1 MELASLLSRLRDKRA
16 LIVHFSHHQNMREG
30 GIFPDD
36 LVAAIRHKDDW
47 ALSCSVIW
55 PGHNMSPVG
64 SVGVIFEPVFVGNI
78 LSVCNA
84 DSGSSSMGN
93 GDDGSLGQPL
103 SSSAFD
109 DSFCVEDGEYNE
121 WRLRGATATGIF
133 VLDTSN
139 IYTKRKISVNHPYG
153 SGVTKTIAAER
164 ISFGE
169 VARLEQSLN
178 LPVYTMGADGPEP
191 VLS

>member
-1 MELASLLSRLRDKRA
+1 VELAFLLSRLREKRA

-30 GIFPDD
+30 GVFPDD
-36 LVAAIRHKDDW
+36 LVAAIKHKDDW

-64 SVGVIFEPVFVGNI
+64 SVGVIFEPASVGNI

-84 DSGSSSMGN
+84 DSGSSSLGN
-93 GDDGSLGQPL
+93 GEDGSLGHPL
-103 SSSAFD
+103 SSSAFEN
-109 DSFCVEDGEYNE
+109 SFCVEDYEYNE
-121 WRLRGATATGIF
+121 WRLCGATAKGIF
-133 VLDTSN
+133 VTDTTN
-139 IYTKRKISVNHPYG
+139 IYVKREISVNHPYG
-153 SGVTKTIAAER
+153 SGVIKTIAAER

-169 VARLEQSLN
+169 VSRLAQTLN